1 MTTAILYRVM
11 LVIWRWRTAVAR
23 SVFSAFLAVD
33 IAFFVANL
41 TKIADGA
48 WIPLVIGGVI
58 FTVMTTWHAGTDAM
72 HRIYDRDAEGVAQF
86 LRKLRD
92 HKIERNPGKAIYL
105 TRPREVDRSDIIGT
119 IRPDLPAVR
128 ELADNG
134 RHCAADGNIR
144 PVGPVGRCLRG
155 GGVHHHGR

>member
-41 TKIADGA
+41 TKIADGG

-58 FTVMTTWHAGTDAM
+58 FTVMTTWHAGTKCHAP
-72 HRIYDRDAEGVAQF
+72 HLRRAVPAQ
-86 LRKLRD
+86 
-92 HKIERNPGKAIYL
+92 AA
-105 TRPREVDRSDIIGT
+105 RP
-119 IRPDLPAVR
+119 
-128 ELADNG
+128 
-134 RHCAADGNIR
+134 
-144 PVGPVGRCLRG
+144 
-155 GGVHHHGR
+155 